1 MFVRANVLLQD
12 ANGRLRE
19 PGVVFDMPDDAGP
32 SPAYQVLT
40 KAQAKKLGLTG
51 DVDPDDLPPLEVPE
65 S

>member
-12 ANGRLRE
+12 ASGRLRE
-19 PGVVFDMPDDAGP
+19 PGVVFSMPDDAGE

-40 KAQAKKLGLTG
+40 KAQAKKLGLTN